1 MTKRIRAYLNSFR
14 LQRIRSRFL
23 TAMIAVSLPPLIVL
37 GYVSFNIAKDTLVD
51 NHIETIQSHLKTS
64 SEMADLLFKSVID
77 MNRII
82 LSSDELRQQLDE
94 SGNAEGTG
102 AEVIDVTTAN
112 RLQNLV
118 VTNLFDTQYIQS
130 ICLFDRKFRSACYGR
145 SELAGPY
152 GSEGARGLIAGTDW
166 YLKSLAANGK
176 EVFFGYNVLEED
188 LSGDS
193 FSSVKI
199 LRDPNQLSGPNLGFL
214 VINIRRSLFSQ
225 TVNEGED
232 SGFWVLDADREP
244 PLLVYDHHPEL
255 TAGAGIGQEATDPF
269 RSLTEAGYLYS
280 RYLNATSGWQF
291 VHYVRE
297 ETLLKQSNRIGTF
310 TMLLAAFMA
319 VIALLVSY
327 FVSGSITRPLLQLK
341 KMIVDWAKGHPA
353 EGSKEAAFVAD
364 EVGVIGQTFRRLS
377 SEYQLMGERLLQ
389 SQLKERE
396 AELRSLQSQIKPHFL
411 YNTLDSI
418 YWMALLEEKQDIAQ
432 MALSLSESFK
442 LSLNKG
448 KETIPVFKELKHI
461 EHYMIIQNLR
471 YDNRFRYIADID
483 PEIMGYEI
491 MKLLLQP
498 LVENSIYHGLEPKVG
513 SGTITLTGRK
523 EGEALLF
530 AVADDGVG
538 MEDIGRTE
546 QGYGI
551 RNVKERLALYY
562 GEGSSFVIESKPG
575 EGTRITM
582 RLPRKGRGEG
592 GGENGGEKHA

>member
-1 MTKRIRAYLNSFR
+1 MMKRIGSWLKTFR

-23 TAMIAVSLPPLIVL
+23 TAMILVSLPPLIVL
-37 GYVSFNIAKDTLVD
+37 GYVSINIAKDTLVE

-64 SEMADLLFKSVID
+64 SEMADLLFKNIID

-82 LSSDELRQQLDE
+82 LSSDELRQQLYK
-94 SGNAEGTG
+94 SGNAEGDG
-102 AEVIDVTTAN
+102 PDIIDVTTAN
-112 RLQNLV
+112 RLQNIV
-118 VTNLFDTQYIQS
+118 VTNLYDTQYIQS

-152 GSEGARGLIAGTDW
+152 GSEVSRGLIAGTDW
-166 YLKSLAANGK
+166 YQKSLDAKGK
-176 EVFFGYNVLEED
+176 EVFFGYNVLEEN
-188 LSGDS
+188 LTGDT

-199 LRDPNQLSGPNLGFL
+199 LRDPNQLSGDDLGFL
-214 VINIRRSLFSQ
+214 VINIRKTIFGQ

-232 SGFWVLDADREP
+232 SGFWVLDAGRAA
-244 PLLVYDHHPEL
+244 PLIIYDHHPDL
-255 TAGAGIGQEATDPF
+255 TAGAGIGQVSADPF
-269 RSLTEAGYLYS
+269 KDLKDAGYLYS
-280 RYLNATSGWQF
+280 RYSNATSGWQF
-291 VHYVRE
+291 VHYVRK

-310 TMLLAAFMA
+310 TMLIAAFMA
-319 VIALLVSY
+319 IIALLVSY
-327 FVSGSITRPLLQLK
+327 FVSGSITKPLLQLK

-353 EGSKEAAFVAD
+353 GDNKETAFVAD
-364 EVGVIGQTFRRLS
+364 EVGVIGQTFQRLS
-377 SEYQLMGERLLQ
+377 SEYQQMGEKLLQ

-418 YWMALLEEKQDIAQ
+418 YWMAMLEEKNDIAQ

-471 YDNRFRYIADID
+471 YDNRFRYVADVD

-513 SGTITLTGRK
+513 DGTILLAGRK
-523 EGEALLF
+523 EDGDLVFTVE
-530 AVADDGVG
+530 DDGVG
-538 MEDIGRTE
+538 MEDIRRTE

-562 GEGSSFVIESKPG
+562 GEGSSFVIESAPG
-575 EGTRITM
+575 EGTKITL
-582 RLPRKGRGEG
+582 RFPHGD
-592 GGENGGEKHA
+592 NGGDHHA